1 MRFKKEIAAALS
13 VALIAGSAA
22 GCSANQSTVSS
33 GAPGAESVTLQFYD
47 WSDEKDYMQKAV
59 AEFNKQDPKLQV
71 NLNIINAAN
80 NEYKTKMLVMLSG
93 GADLDVYCANG
104 TSDLLVYTSKEA
116 LEDITDR
123 VKQANINV
131 SAYGPSFQDIVGKTG
146 DKYYALPYRASAY
159 ALFYNK
165 DVFDGAKQA
174 YPQQMTWSQ
183 YADLAKKLT
192 SGSGADEQ
200 WGGYFA
206 DWMEAPFGALQSGSS
221 LIDDSQDANRDW
233 LSFLNR
239 IYNVDKSHMSYKQ
252 MKAEK
257 TDWLKEFESG
267 KVAMMPNG
275 EWTINMLNA
284 DIASGKCKIS
294 YGVAPFPIPDGSG
307 EAVTVGGDSTFV
319 GVYSKS
325 KNKDAAFRF
334 VQFLSGEEGESIIA
348 KSGVL
353 PAYNSSKTK
362 ETFLS
367 STGVDGSD
375 YFFNVKKTVEEN
387 QLIDKMSQINQL
399 NSEQRGLYLLGQ
411 QSLDDTMKD
420 FTEQRKSILGE

>member
-1 MRFKKEIAAALS
+1 MHFKKKIAATLS
-13 VALIAGSAA
+13 IVLAAGSVA
-22 GCSANQSTVSS
+22 GCSANQSANSS
-33 GAPGAESVTLQFYD
+33 EGANSPSVTLQFYD
-47 WSDEKDYMQKAV
+47 WSDEKDYMQKVV
-59 AEFNKQDPKLQV
+59 AEFNKRDPKLQV
-71 NLNIINAAN
+71 DLNIINAAN

-93 GADLDVYCANG
+93 GANLDVYCANG
-104 TSDLLVYTSKEA
+104 TSDLQVYTSKKA
-116 LEDITDR
+116 LEDITDQ
-123 VKQANINV
+123 VKQQSINV
-131 SAYGPSFQDIVGKTG
+131 SAYGPSFQDLVGKLG
-146 DKYYALPYRASAY
+146 NKYYALPYRASAY

-165 DVFDGAKQA
+165 DIFDSAKQTF
-174 YPQQMTWSQ
+174 PQQMTWSQ

-192 SGSGADEQ
+192 SGSGDTTQ

-206 DWMEAPFGALQSGSS
+206 DWMEAPFGALQNGST
-221 LIDDSQDANRDW
+221 LIDDSQDANRNW
-233 LSFLNR
+233 LSFLNQ

-267 KVAMMPNG
+267 KIAMMPNG

-284 DIASGKCKIS
+284 DIAAGKCKIN
-294 YGVAPFPIPDGSG
+294 YGIAPFPIPDGSS

-325 KNKDAAFRF
+325 KNKDAAFQF

-387 QLIDKMSQINQL
+387 QLIDKMSEINQL

-411 QSLDDTMKD
+411 QSLDDTMKN
-420 FTEQRKSILGE
+420 FVEQRKSILGK